1 MWRISRAFDTC
12 RCTVS
17 SFGTR
22 ISVPCAAYVTER
34 GVTAMAVAGTTV
46 FAPGAVG

>member
-1 MWRISRAFDTC
+1 MSHAFDTC

-17 SFGTR
+17 SFSIR
-22 ISVPCAAYVTER
+22 ISVPCVAYVTER
-34 GVTAMAVAGTTV
+34 GNTAMAVAGTTV